1 MVFHQN
7 VSWVRSHR
15 NKLCPDL
22 RKHIL
27 SWYRSTAYMPCFLN
41 NALKVLRQRWHKIP
55 VIVQLNK
62 NAARILSVESLAE
75 SSGCQ
80 VKKNLPLID
89 SFASDVN
96 LKSMQKLVENSV
108 VETIWYDGEVR
119 AMLDV
124 ASPAVKADNL
134 WDLGYAGKGVGIA
147 VLDTGIYN
155 HPDLRDRIIGFKDFV
170 KNLEDTYD
178 DNGHGTHV
186 AGCAAG
192 SGNMSGNNF
201 RGPAS
206 SANLIGVKVLNKLG
220 IGSASTVIQGV
231 QWCIYHKENL
241 NIKILNLSLGL
252 EASQPCRK
260 DPVCLAAEKAWE
272 SGIVVC
278 AAAGNSGPDSRTI
291 ASPGHSPVIITVGAI
306 NDNNTTNSEDDVI
319 ASFSSRGPTVEGLIK
334 PDVVAPGVNI
344 VSLRA
349 PGSFIDKKNKETR
362 VDGWH
367 TSLSGT
373 SMATPVCA
381 GLIAQLLEIND
392 TLTPEEVKSLLKST
406 AKKLAGFSQNE
417 QGMGTVNGK
426 KAADTIKID

>member
-7 VSWVRSHR
+7 VRWVRSHR
-15 NKLCPDL
+15 NKLCPVL
-22 RKHIL
+22 RKQIL
-27 SWYRSTAYMPCFLN
+27 SWYRTTAYMPCFLSN
-41 NALKVLRQRWHKIP
+41 TLKALRQRWHKIP
-55 VIVQLNK
+55 VIVQLN
-62 NAARILSVESLAE
+62 NTAARVMSVKSLAE
-75 SSGCQ
+75 STGCQ
-80 VKKNLPLID
+80 IKKNLPLID

-96 LKSMQKLVENSV
+96 SKSLQKLVENSAV
-108 VETIWYDGEVR
+108 KTIWYDGEVR
-119 AMLDV
+119 AMLNV
-124 ASPAVKADNL
+124 ASPTVKADNL
-134 WDLGYAGKGVGIA
+134 WDIGYAGKGVGIA

-155 HPDLRDRIIGFKDFV
+155 HPDLRERIIGFKDFI
-170 KNLEDTYD
+170 KNLEYTYD

-192 SGNMSGNNF
+192 NGSMSGNHF
-201 RGPAS
+201 RGSAP

-220 IGSASTVIQGV
+220 IGSLSMVIQGI
-231 QWCIYHKENL
+231 QWCIYNKENF
-241 NIKILNLSLGL
+241 NIRIINLSLGI
-252 EASQPCRK
+252 EASQSYSN

-278 AAAGNSGPDSRTI
+278 AAAGNSGPDPRTI

-306 NDNNTTNSEDDVI
+306 NDNNTVYPEDDVV
-319 ASFSSRGPTVEGLIK
+319 ASFSSRGPTIEELLK

-381 GLIAQLLEIND
+381 GLIAQLLEKNEI
-392 TLTPEEVKSLLKST
+392 LTPDQVKSLLKDT
-406 AKKLAGFSQNE
+406 AKKLVGFSENE
-417 QGMGTVNGK
+417 QGMGIINGK
-426 KAADTIKID
+426 DASDSIHDK